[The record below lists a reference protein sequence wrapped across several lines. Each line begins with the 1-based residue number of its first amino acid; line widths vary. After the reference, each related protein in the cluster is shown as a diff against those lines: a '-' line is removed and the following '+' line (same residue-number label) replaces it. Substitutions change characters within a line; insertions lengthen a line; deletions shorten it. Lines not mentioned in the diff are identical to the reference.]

1 MPTTSDKLINELI
14 EIVIKEGASDL
25 HLSEG
30 RPPIIRVSSLLIPLV
45 KMPVLSRTDM
55 DGFLAVFLSP
65 ETKTEFESRK
75 DVNFAYSHSGN
86 PPAGRAGIRFRCNAF
101 LSLGKVGIAMRLIPS
116 KIKSFEELNLP
127 PILETFARRQQGFF
141 LVVGPAGV
149 GKSTTLATMVETI
162 NLERLEHII
171 TIEDPVE
178 YIFEPKK
185 AIINQ
190 REVKIDTPDFRAA
203 LEGISRQDADI
214 VMIGEMRD
222 PETIS
227 TAVTAAETG
236 HLIFSTLHT
245 NTASQTVDRIIDSFP
260 ADQQTQIR
268 IQLAGSLLGIFS
280 QRLLPRISG
289 GLIPAFELLI
299 NNNAIANLIRDMR
312 THEINTVIETS
323 SEEGMIDLN
332 RCLTELVRKG
342 EVTVNSAFQFS
353 SNPKTLERMI

>member
-1 MPTTSDKLINELI
+1 MSTTQEKLLNELI
-14 EIVIKEGASDL
+14 NIVVKESASDL

-30 RPPIIRVSSLLIPLV
+30 RPPVIRVSNFLIPLV
-45 KMPVLSRTDM
+45 KISVLSQEDM
-55 DGFLAVFLSP
+55 EGFLTIFLSL
-65 ETKTEFESRK
+65 EAKTEFESRK
-75 DVNFAYSHSGN
+75 EVDFAYSNLGKM
-86 PPAGRAGIRFRCNAF
+86 RFRCNVF
-101 LSLGKVGIAMRLIPS
+101 LSLGKLNVAMRLVPTEV
-116 KIKSFEELNLP
+116 KSFEELNLP

-149 GKSTTLATMVETI
+149 CKSTTLATMIETI

-190 REVKIDTPDFRAA
+190 REVKLDTPDFHSA
-203 LEGISRQDADI
+203 LQGVSRQDTDI
-214 VMIGEMRD
+214 LMIGEMRD

-236 HLIFSTLHT
+236 HLVLSTLHT
-245 NTASQTVDRIIDSFP
+245 NTAGQTVDRIIDSFP

-289 GLIPAFELLI
+289 GLVPAFELLI
-299 NNNAIANLIRDMR
+299 NNSAVANLIREKR
-312 THEINTVIETS
+312 TQEIGSVIETS
-323 SEEGMIDLN
+323 STEGMITLN
-332 RCLTELVRKG
+332 QSLLNLVQQD
-342 EVTVNSAFQFS
+342 EITFETALAYSID
-353 SNPKTLERMI
+353 PKNLETLLGRR

>member
-1 MPTTSDKLINELI
+1 MSTTSDKLINELI
-14 EIVIKEGASDL
+14 EIVVKEGASDL

-30 RPPIIRVSSLLIPLV
+30 RPPIIRVSSLLIPLM
-45 KMPVLSRTDM
+45 KMPVLSHADM
-55 DGFLAVFLSP
+55 TGLLAIFLSP
-65 ETKTEFESRK
+65 EIKAEFESRNE
-75 DVNFAYSHSGN
+75 VNFAYSNSSSSKM
-86 PPAGRAGIRFRCNAF
+86 RFRCNAF
-101 LSLGKVGIAMRLIPS
+101 LALGKIGIAMRLVPN

-127 PILETFARRQQGFF
+127 PILGAFARRQQGFF

-149 GKSTTLATMVETI
+149 GKSTTLATMLETI

-178 YIFEPKK
+178 YIFESKK
-185 AIINQ
+185 SIINQ
-190 REVKIDTPDFRAA
+190 REVKLDTPDFHAA
-203 LEGISRQDADI
+203 LQGVSRQDADI

-236 HLIFSTLHT
+236 HLVLSTLHT

-332 RCLTELVRKG
+332 RCLAELVRKG
-342 EVTVNSAFQFS
+342 EVTVNSALQFS
-353 SNPKTLERMI
+353 SNPKTLEHMI